1 VPTFIVLLGFTLALV
16 VLISVISV
24 VAELIDARRTRES
37 MRGLIRIKGGKI
49 YDASSGRSIR
59 SILRGG

>member
-1 VPTFIVLLGFTLALV
+1 MPTFIIQLGFLIALV

-24 VAELIDARRTRES
+24 VSDIMSERRRKKE
-37 MRGLIRIKGGKI
+37 MRGLIFIRGGKI

-59 SILRGG
+59 SILRGS

>member
-1 VPTFIVLLGFTLALV
+1 MPTFIVLLGFTLALV

-24 VAELIDARRTRES
+24 VSDIVSERRRKKE
-37 MRGLIRIKGGKI
+37 MRGLIFIRGGKI

-59 SILRGG
+59 SVLRGS